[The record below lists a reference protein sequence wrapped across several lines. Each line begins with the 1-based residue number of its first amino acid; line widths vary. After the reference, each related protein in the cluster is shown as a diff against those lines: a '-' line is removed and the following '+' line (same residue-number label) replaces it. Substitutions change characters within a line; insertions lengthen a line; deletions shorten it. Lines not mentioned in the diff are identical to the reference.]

1 MDNSCLAG
9 APGRWKQVDLASPG
23 DRERRHNLLD
33 FTAHRALLRMMDE
46 LDAAWHSELAR
57 LDILKL
63 PVDDYID
70 Q

>member
-1 MDNSCLAG
+1 
-9 APGRWKQVDLASPG
+9 
-23 DRERRHNLLD
+23 
-33 FTAHRALLRMMDE
+33 MMDE